1 MKQQATPRKYMR
13 VKQVAARY
21 GVSSA
26 TIWRWSNDL
35 DGFPKPLRIK
45 RGTTAWSEAELDDFD
60 RRAEDGRRAA

>member
-26 TIWRWSNDL
+26 TIWGWSTAL
-35 DGFPKPLRIK
+35 EGSPKPLGLA
-45 RGTTAWSEAELDDFD
+45 RGAPAGHEQPRGGGD